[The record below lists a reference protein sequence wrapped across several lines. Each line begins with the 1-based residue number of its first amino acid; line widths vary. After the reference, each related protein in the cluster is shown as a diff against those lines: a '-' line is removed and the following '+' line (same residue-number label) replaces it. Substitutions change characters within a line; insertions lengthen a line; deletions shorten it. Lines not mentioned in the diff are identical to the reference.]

1 VTLSNIPAE
10 GGIIIMPNAYN
21 NLDDKGRK
29 VFKSIQAFKIND

>member
-21 NLDDKGRK
+21 NLDDRDRK
-29 VFKSIQAFKIND
+29 AFRINTGL